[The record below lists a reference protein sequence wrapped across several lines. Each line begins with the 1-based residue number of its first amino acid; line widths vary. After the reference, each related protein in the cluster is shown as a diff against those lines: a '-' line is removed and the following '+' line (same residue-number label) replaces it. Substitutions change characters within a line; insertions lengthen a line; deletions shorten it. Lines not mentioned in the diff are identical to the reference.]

1 MSAMDFSASSDE
13 IEKIPGL
20 GASRFWASLIFG
32 GFWTILPSKGGTSR
46 PLGRNQTNNE
56 LITKCNQPVYSK
68 ILLKKQETQIQ

>member
-1 MSAMDFSASSDE
+1 MDFSASSDE

-46 PLGRNQTNNE
+46 PLGRNQT
-56 LITKCNQPVYSK
+56 
-68 ILLKKQETQIQ
+68 